1 MNFLGVKKY
10 KYDECNTL
18 IIPYPKEAG
27 VSYGRGTR
35 NGPRAI
41 LKASQQVELHPYP
54 DNLKIHTFTSLIGQA
69 YQTGLPELSKMVIAG
84 KEAGK
89 FIMTLGGDHSITPT
103 LFEPWA
109 NEDVDIIQ
117 FDAHCD
123 LRDTYDGSKQSHAC
137 AMRRCMEI
145 NDKTNLFRFGIRNT
159 SKSEEHYINKN
170 KHRIRTNIIPE
181 NKKLY
186 LTFDVDAF
194 DISLMPAT
202 GTPEPG
208 GYMWNETMHLLDSII
223 KYNEIVAVDVVE
235 FAPIKGIEAYDF
247 VVAKLCYEILRKI
260 SNSC

>member
-10 KYDECNTL
+10 KSDECNTL
-18 IIPYPKEAG
+18 IIPYPKEGG

-35 NGPRAI
+35 NGPRSI
-41 LKASQQVELHPYP
+41 IKASQQVELHPYP
-54 DNLKIHTFTSLIGQA
+54 DNLKIHTFMSLIGQA
-69 YQTGLPELSKMVIAG
+69 YNTGLPELTQMIKLG

-89 FIMTLGGDHSITPT
+89 FIMTIGGDHSLTPAA
-103 LFEPWA
+103 FKPWA
-109 NEDVDIIQ
+109 NDNVDIIQ
-117 FDAHCD
+117 FDAHSD
-123 LRDTYDGSKQSHAC
+123 LRDTYDGSKNTHAC
-137 AMRRCMEI
+137 ARRRCLEL
-145 NDKTNLFRFGIRNT
+145 NHNTNLYRFGIRNT
-159 SKSEEHYINKN
+159 SKEEEQYIKKN
-170 KHRIRTNIIPE
+170 SHRIFRHTIPE

-194 DISLMPAT
+194 DVSLMPAT

-208 GYMWNETMHLLDSII
+208 GYMWNETMHLLDSIV